1 MIVVEWCASNVHQE
15 LQYFEKKLADGSDD
29 TSSPVAPAVPM
40 DKSEYMPKGAS
51 APEFLRQL
59 WGVDNILESLSR
71 LRFYTHHSISGLKL

>member
-1 MIVVEWCASNVHQE
+1 
-15 LQYFEKKLADGSDD
+15 
-29 TSSPVAPAVPM
+29 M

-59 WGVDNILESLSR
+59 WGVDNILELLSR